1 MLPRNAKR
9 RVAKESWE
17 KVKAERG
24 WVIIEALS
32 RSCSSNNREILAD
45 AFRVMPPSSEDD
57 NVYRIVYIFNYT
69 TIILPRE
76 REIDFNCDVN
86 HITIFTIMIKRREL
100 NDETK
105 KGKMRGFAVIYR
117 NSTARK

>member
-1 MLPRNAKR
+1 MLFRRHERHLAKYILTRHVLPRNAKR

-45 AFRVMPPSSEDD
+45 AFRVMPPSSE
-57 NVYRIVYIFNYT
+57 RRMITCIESYIYL
-69 TIILPRE
+69 IIQPLYYHAKE
-76 REIDFNCDVN
+76 RSI
-86 HITIFTIMIKRREL
+86 L
-100 NDETK
+100 
-105 KGKMRGFAVIYR
+105 
-117 NSTARK
+117 TAT